1 MTRQTRLSTK
11 LGNDGDLTLIGR
23 KLLSALS
30 KAVDAGQQLIDNSG
44 VKESKYYKAAKTTLD
59 EAIEMADNWV
69 NQQAAKA
76 Q

>member
-1 MTRQTRLSTK
+1 
-11 LGNDGDLTLIGR
+11 
-23 KLLSALS
+23 LSALS

>member
-1 MTRQTRLSTK
+1 MK
-11 LGNDGDLTLIGR
+11 
-23 KLLSALS
+23 SAPS
-30 KAVDAGQQLIDNSG
+30 KAADAGQVQLDRAIAVRCRAIQVLQG
-44 VKESKYYKAAKTTLD
+44 RQKTTLD